1 MSTVESKVKVML
13 VDDHILVL
21 EGIRARLEREEGI
34 EVVGQAT
41 DGKEALELIEDL
53 NPDVVMMDVSMPNM
67 NGIEATKI
75 FQERY
80 PDLKVLILSMHDNR
94 EYISQLMLHGAKGY
108 ILKDVSVEEMVR
120 AIRSVADGAT
130 YICRAATETFF
141 RYGEKQEPAESKLT
155 SREEAI
161 LTRVARGLSSKAISN
176 ELNISARTVESHRQ
190 NIKTKLQLNTTAELT
205 KYAYDQ
211 QLI

>member
-1 MSTVESKVKVML
+1 MKPSESVIKVLL

-21 EGIRARLEREEGI
+21 EGIKARLDQEKGI
-34 EVVGQAT
+34 AVIGQAS
-41 DGKEALELIEDL
+41 DGHEALELVKTLE
-53 NPDVVMMDVSMPNM
+53 PDVVMMDVSMPNM
-67 NGIEATKI
+67 NGIETTKV
-75 FQERY
+75 FQKQY

-108 ILKDVSVEEMVR
+108 ILKDVSAEEMVR

-130 YICRAATETFF
+130 YICRAATETLF
-141 RYGEKQEPAESKLT
+141 RQGSEIDRLESKLT
-155 SREEAI
+155 RREQAI

-176 ELNISARTVESHRQ
+176 ELNISVRTVETHRQ
-190 NIKTKLQLNTTAELT
+190 NIKSKLQLSTTAELT

>member
-1 MSTVESKVKVML
+1 MSAVESKVKVML

-34 EVVGQAT
+34 DVVGQAT

-53 NPDVVMMDVSMPNM
+53 KPDVVMMDVSMPNM
-67 NGIEATKI
+67 NGVETTKI
-75 FQERY
+75 LQEHY

-141 RYGEKQEPAESKLT
+141 RYGKTQESTDSKLT

-161 LTRVARGLSSKAISN
+161 LTRVARGLSSKAISS